1 MYGQPS
7 ISTMTI
13 ILVTLEPEDCTP
25 MQSTA
30 PDVTTYIQEAPE
42 DRQPFLIK
50 LREIFAEELKGYK
63 ESMRYG
69 GPCYEKEGV
78 AEAGFASQKNYIG
91 VYILKKGVMDRY
103 KGELKG
109 VSMGKGVMRF
119 ANFQK
124 IDFEVIRKMVAGTY
138 SSSEKVC

>member
-1 MYGQPS
+1 MWYLLLQATHS
-7 ISTMTI
+7 LLT
-13 ILVTLEPEDCTP
+13 
-25 MQSTA
+25 
-30 PDVTTYIQEAPE
+30 EAVWSNA
-42 DRQPFLIK
+42 QLSA
-50 LREIFAEELKGYK
+50 EIFVEELKGYK

-69 GPCYEKEGV
+69 GPCYEKDDV

-119 ANFQK
+119 TNFQK
-124 IDFEVIRKMVAGTY
+124 IDFEVVRKMVAGTY